1 MTVSTEVDHNDY
13 TGNGVTTSFPYTF
26 RIFKKSDL
34 TVQVADLNENITV
47 LTLDTDYSVTGA
59 GTYSGGNVVLMSPL
73 ANGWQ
78 ISISRDLPVTQE
90 TDLRNQG
97 KFFAEVHE
105 DAFDKLTMLIQQCFS
120 FLRLALR
127 KPSFIANYYDAL
139 NNRIRNL
146 RDPSQAQDAA
156 TKNYVDG
163 QIVDNTNA
171 WKDGDAILDQ
181 KIDSNF
187 RRTIRVPESD
197 VDMVPS
203 TEVRRDSL
211 FGWNSSGRPVPIFSM
226 TDTADLAIKLA
237 SEDEGLGDNLIER
250 KLGGSVNAALR
261 YVSVDGFNPDL
272 TGETDSTLAVLKAA
286 AVAKTLADSAYRT
299 GDTTYYVV
307 KFGFGIYMLGDVPL
321 YSGISYEGQGAGTLI
336 RPLPGAD
343 YCFTTTGTEKYDPA
357 NLKRMFY
364 PAVSNLFIGCGYFEA
379 LFDIPE
385 NVGGINIKHASYLKL
400 ENISIRHLDGC
411 GMNLSEVWDSDFDN
425 IRIMYCGNTRD
436 TTNIKYGLDINPGDN
451 TVDGSNA
458 LRFNALHIE
467 TCPAL
472 LNIGDR
478 SRHLSF
484 ICPKLEAQESDAYPS
499 RIKNSRG
506 ISFVSPELTWG
517 RSDEFMFDM
526 TGDNQL
532 ISFASPVIISSLSKI
547 GNYFHYDS
555 TLGALSINNPQ
566 MRGVR
571 QLVYGSN
578 YKVSGGTAELSGPVL
593 IDGTSNI
600 TVENVDWRHI
610 TQPAGGST
618 APCLQVNGAGCKITG
633 NKLHFAGAAN
643 DGFVGVYI
651 GPLAV
656 DAQVTDNLFSGARS
670 TALSIAAA
678 AVPGAVLYGNRVVDG
693 GAFTTLVS
701 GSKPAFPLLYTGT
714 PPQKYPVDFPGAVT
728 LAPNAA
734 YTFSGLTTASQ
745 LLIAASWTFSSALY
759 SESAMVLMNNSATA
773 VHVINSLRGMI
784 LDGSSGMTGAYIYI
798 TKSGNN
804 YTVTNRYTETVTIK
818 IAAINL

>member
-1 MTVSTEVDHNDY
+1 MRLSRATST
-13 TGNGVTTSFPYTF
+13 
-26 RIFKKSDL
+26 
-34 TVQVADLNENITV
+34 
-47 LTLDTDYSVTGA
+47 
-59 GTYSGGNVVLMSPL
+59 M
-73 ANGWQ
+73 
-78 ISISRDLPVTQE
+78 
-90 TDLRNQG
+90 
-97 KFFAEVHE
+97 AEVP
-105 DAFDKLTMLIQQCFS
+105 LPTPTQ
-120 FLRLALR
+120 
-127 KPSFIANYYDAL
+127 
-139 NNRIRNL
+139 
-146 RDPSQAQDAA
+146 
-156 TKNYVDG
+156 
-163 QIVDNTNA
+163 
-171 WKDGDAILDQ
+171 
-181 KIDSNF
+181 
-187 RRTIRVPESD
+187 VP
-197 VDMVPS
+197 VPS
-203 TEVRRDSL
+203 TDIRNTVFAGAKLDEEVTGTGEFYTDRLGVKRLTNTGRNNKFNAAQQERESRFDA
-211 FGWNSSGRPVPIFSM
+211 FIQSSGYEVIGDYTAGPLTITEYNQLIRYNNELYKLTEA
-226 TDTADLAIKLA
+226 TDLPFTTAGNTDQTWTATDSSHFVSVGDAALRQNLA
-237 SEDEGLGDNLIER
+237 SAEEGLGDNLIER

-364 PAVSNLFIGCGYFEA
+364 PAVSNLYIGCGFFET

-385 NVGGINIKHASYLKL
+385 NVGGINIKYASYLWL

-478 SRHLSF
+478 SRHIFF
-484 ICPKLEAQESDAYPS
+484 ITPKLEAQEADALPS
-499 RIKNSRG
+499 RIKNARG

-517 RSDEFMFDM
+517 RSDAFMFDM

-532 ISFASPVIISSLSKI
+532 ISFDSPIIISSLSKI

-555 TLGALSINNPQ
+555 TLGTLSIDNPQ

-578 YKVSGGTAELSGPVL
+578 YKVSGGTAYLSGPVL

-600 TVENVDWRHI
+600 TVENVDWRGI

-618 APCLQVNGAGCKITG
+618 APCIQVNGPGCKISG

-656 DAQVTDNLFSGARS
+656 DAQATNNLFSGARS

-678 AVPGAVLYGNRVVDG
+678 AVPGVTQYGNRIVDG
-693 GAFTTLVS
+693 GNFTTLVS
-701 GSKPAFPLLYTGT
+701 GSKPAFPLLHTGT
-714 PPQKYPVDFPGAVT
+714 SSQKYPVDFPDAVT
-728 LAPNAA
+728 LAPGAA
-734 YTFSGLTTASQ
+734 YTFSGLTTSS
-745 LLIAASWTFSSALY
+745 LLMFAASWTYSSALY
-759 SESAMVLMNNSATA
+759 SESALVLMNNSSGN

>member
-1 MTVSTEVDHNDY
+1 MVDEYH
-13 TGNGVTTSFPYTF
+13 TGNPVPSSAMPDAWDNNATIDAFVSSQDLKVKTRTGIERDTMSGMQKKFDDQLTQQRVDFDVQHLSQSDTFNISQSEREATFSRQLSEQEGVFESSQADKENRFASFLDSSGYVFLGDYQNGPFQFSARNQYIRYNNQYYRLNTATDVGFTTTGTDATSFAN
-26 RIFKKSDL
+26 D
-34 TVQVADLNENITV
+34 
-47 LTLDTDYSVTGA
+47 VTHF
-59 GTYSGGNVVLMSPL
+59 VLM
-73 ANGWQ
+73 
-78 ISISRDLPVTQE
+78 
-90 TDLRNQG
+90 
-97 KFFAEVHE
+97 
-105 DAFDKLTMLIQQCFS
+105 
-120 FLRLALR
+120 
-127 KPSFIANYYDAL
+127 
-139 NNRIRNL
+139 
-146 RDPSQAQDAA
+146 
-156 TKNYVDG
+156 
-163 QIVDNTNA
+163 
-171 WKDGDAILDQ
+171 DGDTLRQ
-181 KIDSNF
+181 NLG
-187 RRTIRVPESD
+187 SD
-197 VDMVPS
+197 
-203 TEVRRDSL
+203 E
-211 FGWNSSGRPVPIFSM
+211 
-226 TDTADLAIKLA
+226 
-237 SEDEGLGDNLIER
+237 EGLGDNLIER

-385 NVGGINIKHASYLKL
+385 NVGGININHASYLKL
-400 ENISIRHLDGC
+400 ENISIRHLDGR

-478 SRHLSF
+478 SRHIFF
-484 ICPKLEAQESDAYPS
+484 ITPKLEAQEADALPS
-499 RIKNSRG
+499 RIKNARG

-517 RSDEFMFDM
+517 RSDAFMFDM

-532 ISFASPVIISSLSKI
+532 ISFDSPIIISSLSKI

-555 TLGALSINNPQ
+555 TLGTLSIDNPQ

-578 YKVSGGTAELSGPVL
+578 YKVSGGTAYLSGPVL

-600 TVENVDWRHI
+600 TVENVDWRGI

-618 APCLQVNGAGCKITG
+618 APCIQVNGPGCKISG

-656 DAQVTDNLFSGARS
+656 DAQATNNLFSGARS

-678 AVPGAVLYGNRVVDG
+678 AVPGVTQYGNRIVDG
-693 GAFTTLVS
+693 GNFTTLVS
-701 GSKPAFPLLYTGT
+701 GSKPAFPLLHTGT
-714 PPQKYPVDFPGAVT
+714 SSQKYPVDFPDAVT
-728 LAPNAA
+728 LAPGAA
-734 YTFSGLTTASQ
+734 YTFSGLTTSS
-745 LLIAASWTFSSALY
+745 LLMFAASWTYSSALY
-759 SESAMVLMNNSATA
+759 SESALVLMNNSSGN

>member
-1 MTVSTEVDHNDY
+1 MTRLPESSQWEEEIELISRRERV
-13 TGNGVTTSFPYTF
+13 
-26 RIFKKSDL
+26 
-34 TVQVADLNENITV
+34 
-47 LTLDTDYSVTGA
+47 
-59 GTYSGGNVVLMSPL
+59 SGGLDGVANRPLKTL
-73 ANGWQ
+73 ANRTRFLKEKAEESDE
-78 ISISRDLPVTQE
+78 IVAEKVSAAKT
-90 TDLRNQG
+90 
-97 KFFAEVHE
+97 FAEGATLESPREEILHGAYRLVWTGE
-105 DAFDKLTMLIQQCFS
+105 FPKTVPAASSPESTGGVGASRWAYTSDAV
-120 FLRLALR
+120 
-127 KPSFIANYYDAL
+127 
-139 NNRIRNL
+139 IRSSL
-146 RDPSQAQDAA
+146 GSE
-156 TKNYVDG
+156 KEG
-163 QIVDNTNA
+163 Q
-171 WKDGDAILDQ
+171 GDAI
-181 KIDSNF
+181 
-187 RRTIRVPESD
+187 V
-197 VDMVPS
+197 V
-203 TEVRRDSL
+203 
-211 FGWNSSGRPVPIFSM
+211 
-226 TDTADLAIKLA
+226 
-237 SEDEGLGDNLIER
+237 R
-250 KLGGSVNAALR
+250 KLGGSVRDALR
-261 YVSVDGFNPDL
+261 YVSVDGFGPDL
-272 TGETDSTLAVLKAA
+272 TGETDSTPVVLKAA

-336 RPLPGAD
+336 RPLPGAE
-343 YCFTTTGTEKYDPA
+343 YCLTTVGTEKYDPA

-364 PAVSNLFIGCGYFEA
+364 PAISNLFIGCGFFEP
-379 LFDIPE
+379 LFEVPE
-385 NVGGINIKHASYLKL
+385 GVGGINIKHASYLKL

-425 IRIMYCGNTRD
+425 IRIMYCGNIRD

-517 RSDEFMFDM
+517 RSDEYMFDM
-526 TGDNQL
+526 TGGNQL
-532 ISFASPVIISSLSKI
+532 ISFASPVLISSLSKI

-555 TLGALSINNPQ
+555 TLGGLSINNPQ

-618 APCLQVNGAGCKITG
+618 VPCIQVNGPGCKISG

>member
-1 MTVSTEVDHNDY
+1 M
-13 TGNGVTTSFPYTF
+13 
-26 RIFKKSDL
+26 
-34 TVQVADLNENITV
+34 
-47 LTLDTDYSVTGA
+47 
-59 GTYSGGNVVLMSPL
+59 M
-73 ANGWQ
+73 
-78 ISISRDLPVTQE
+78 
-90 TDLRNQG
+90 
-97 KFFAEVHE
+97 
-105 DAFDKLTMLIQQCFS
+105 
-120 FLRLALR
+120 
-127 KPSFIANYYDAL
+127 
-139 NNRIRNL
+139 
-146 RDPSQAQDAA
+146 
-156 TKNYVDG
+156 
-163 QIVDNTNA
+163 
-171 WKDGDAILDQ
+171 
-181 KIDSNF
+181 
-187 RRTIRVPESD
+187 
-197 VDMVPS
+197 
-203 TEVRRDSL
+203 
-211 FGWNSSGRPVPIFSM
+211 
-226 TDTADLAIKLA
+226 
-237 SEDEGLGDNLIER
+237 
-250 KLGGSVNAALR
+250 
-261 YVSVDGFNPDL
+261 
-272 TGETDSTLAVLKAA
+272 AA
-286 AVAKTLADSAYRT
+286 AIAKTLADSAYRT

-385 NVGGINIKHASYLKL
+385 NVGGININHASYLKL

-436 TTNIKYGLDINPGDN
+436 TSDIKYGLDINPGDN

-517 RSDEFMFDM
+517 RSDEYMFDM

-532 ISFASPVIISSLSKI
+532 ISFASPVLISSLSKI

-555 TLGALSINNPQ
+555 TLGGLSINNPQ

-618 APCLQVNGAGCKITG
+618 VPCIQVNGPGCKITD

-656 DAQVTDNLFSGARS
+656 DAQATNNLFSGARS

-678 AVPGAVLYGNRVVDG
+678 AVPGVTQYGNRVVDG

>member
-1 MTVSTEVDHNDY
+1 MVDEYH
-13 TGNGVTTSFPYTF
+13 TGNPVPSSAMPDAWDNNATIDAFVSSQDLKVKTRTGIERDTMSGMQKKFDDQLTQQRVDFDVQHLSQSDTFNISQSEREATFSRQLSEQEGVFESSQADKENRFASFLDSSGYVFLGDYQNGPFQFSARNQYIRYNNQYYRLNAATDVGFTTTGTDATSFAN
-26 RIFKKSDL
+26 D
-34 TVQVADLNENITV
+34 
-47 LTLDTDYSVTGA
+47 VTHF
-59 GTYSGGNVVLMSPL
+59 VLM
-73 ANGWQ
+73 
-78 ISISRDLPVTQE
+78 
-90 TDLRNQG
+90 
-97 KFFAEVHE
+97 
-105 DAFDKLTMLIQQCFS
+105 
-120 FLRLALR
+120 
-127 KPSFIANYYDAL
+127 
-139 NNRIRNL
+139 
-146 RDPSQAQDAA
+146 
-156 TKNYVDG
+156 
-163 QIVDNTNA
+163 
-171 WKDGDAILDQ
+171 DGDTLRQ
-181 KIDSNF
+181 N
-187 RRTIRVPESD
+187 
-197 VDMVPS
+197 
-203 TEVRRDSL
+203 L
-211 FGWNSSGRPVPIFSM
+211 GSS
-226 TDTADLAIKLA
+226 
-237 SEDEGLGDNLIER
+237 EEGMGDNLIER

-261 YVSVDGFNPDL
+261 YVSVDGFSPDL
-272 TGETDSTLAVLKAA
+272 TGETDSTSSVMMAA
-286 AVAKTLADSAYRT
+286 AIAKTLADSAYRT

-643 DGFVGVYI
+643 DGFVGVYV
-651 GPLAV
+651 GPLAS
-656 DAQVTDNLFSGARS
+656 DTQVTDNLFSGARS

-678 AVPGAVLYGNRVVDG
+678 AVPGTTQYGNRVVDG

>member
-1 MTVSTEVDHNDY
+1 MAQRYN
-13 TGNGVTTSFPYTF
+13 TGNQRPSNSM
-26 RIFKKSDL
+26 K
-34 TVQVADLNENITV
+34 DLNDNALV
-47 LTLDTDYSVTGA
+47 YND
-59 GTYSGGNVVLMSPL
+59 
-73 ANGWQ
+73 
-78 ISISRDLPVTQE
+78 
-90 TDLRNQG
+90 
-97 KFFAEVHE
+97 
-105 DAFDKLTMLIQQCFS
+105 
-120 FLRLALR
+120 FL
-127 KPSFIANYYDAL
+127 N
-139 NNRIRNL
+139 
-146 RDPSQAQDAA
+146 
-156 TKNYVDG
+156 
-163 QIVDNTNA
+163 
-171 WKDGDAILDQ
+171 GDADEV
-181 KIDSNF
+181 IDRLGKSMP
-187 RRTIRVPESD
+187 TIRKTIRDANDKFHSQI
-197 VDMVPS
+197 
-203 TEVRRDSL
+203 TLQDSL
-211 FGWNSSGRPVPIFSM
+211 FLNSQIDKENRFASFLDSSGYVFLGEYQNGPFQFSARNQYIRYNNQYYRLNAA
-226 TDTADLAIKLA
+226 TDVGFTTTGTDATSFANDVTHFVLMDGDTLRQNLGS
-237 SEDEGLGDNLIER
+237 SEEGMGDNLIER

-261 YVSVDGFNPDL
+261 YVSVDGFSPDL
-272 TGETDSTLAVLKAA
+272 TGETDSTSSVMMAA
-286 AVAKTLADSAYRT
+286 AIAKTLADSAYRT

-643 DGFVGVYI
+643 DGFVGVYV
-651 GPLAV
+651 GPLAS
-656 DAQVTDNLFSGARS
+656 DTQVTDNLFSGARS

-678 AVPGAVLYGNRVVDG
+678 AVPGTTQYGNRVVDG

-745 LLIAASWTFSSALY
+745 LL
-759 SESAMVLMNNSATA
+759 
-773 VHVINSLRGMI
+773 
-784 LDGSSGMTGAYIYI
+784 
-798 TKSGNN
+798 
-804 YTVTNRYTETVTIK
+804 
-818 IAAINL
+818 

>member
-1 MTVSTEVDHNDY
+1 MRLSRATST
-13 TGNGVTTSFPYTF
+13 
-26 RIFKKSDL
+26 
-34 TVQVADLNENITV
+34 
-47 LTLDTDYSVTGA
+47 
-59 GTYSGGNVVLMSPL
+59 M
-73 ANGWQ
+73 
-78 ISISRDLPVTQE
+78 
-90 TDLRNQG
+90 
-97 KFFAEVHE
+97 AEVP
-105 DAFDKLTMLIQQCFS
+105 LPTPTQ
-120 FLRLALR
+120 
-127 KPSFIANYYDAL
+127 
-139 NNRIRNL
+139 
-146 RDPSQAQDAA
+146 
-156 TKNYVDG
+156 
-163 QIVDNTNA
+163 
-171 WKDGDAILDQ
+171 
-181 KIDSNF
+181 
-187 RRTIRVPESD
+187 VP
-197 VDMVPS
+197 VPS
-203 TEVRRDSL
+203 TDIRNTVFAGAKLDEEVTGTGEFYTDRLGVKRLTNTGRNNKFNAAQLDRANRFEQFL
-211 FGWNSSGRPVPIFSM
+211 LSSGYVFLGDYEDGPFQFSARNQYIRYDNQYYRLNAA
-226 TDTADLAIKLA
+226 TDVGFTTTGTDATSFANDVTHFVLMDGDTLRQNLG
-237 SEDEGLGDNLIER
+237 SDEEGLGDNLIER

-364 PAVSNLFIGCGYFEA
+364 PAVSNLYIGCGFFET

-385 NVGGINIKHASYLKL
+385 NVGGINIKYASYLWL

-478 SRHLSF
+478 SRHIFF
-484 ICPKLEAQESDAYPS
+484 ITPKLEAQEADALPS
-499 RIKNSRG
+499 RIKNARG

-517 RSDEFMFDM
+517 RSDAFMFDM

-532 ISFASPVIISSLSKI
+532 ISFDSPIIISSLSKI

-555 TLGALSINNPQ
+555 TLGTLSIDNPQ

-578 YKVSGGTAELSGPVL
+578 YKVSGGTAYLSGPVL

-600 TVENVDWRHI
+600 TVENVDWRGI

-618 APCLQVNGAGCKITG
+618 APCIQVNGPGCKISG

-656 DAQVTDNLFSGARS
+656 DAQATNNLFSGARS

-678 AVPGAVLYGNRVVDG
+678 AVPGVTQYGNRIVDG
-693 GAFTTLVS
+693 GDFTTLVS
-701 GSKPAFPLLYTGT
+701 GSKPAFPLLHTGT
-714 PPQKYPVDFPGAVT
+714 SSQKYPVDFPDAVT
-728 LAPNAA
+728 LAPGAA
-734 YTFSGLTTASQ
+734 YTFSGLTTSS
-745 LLIAASWTFSSALY
+745 LLMFAASWTYSSALY
-759 SESAMVLMNNSATA
+759 SESALVLMNNSSNN

>member
-1 MTVSTEVDHNDY
+1 MSTYKTKNPLGSAAVKDLYDNAENVDKFVNDRTKEELEDRLGVLRKTWHGMEMIFSRFIDY
-13 TGNGVTTSFPYTF
+13 ITGRGE
-26 RIFKKSDL
+26 
-34 TVQVADLNENITV
+34 QAVAAI
-47 LTLDTDYSVTGA
+47 
-59 GTYSGGNVVLMSPL
+59 
-73 ANGWQ
+73 GWQ
-78 ISISRDLPVTQE
+78 ELGNWAVGLVVDNRQQIVYYNGSWYKYLGELEHVIAGDSPENDGGVWSAANPT
-90 TDLRNQG
+90 G
-97 KFFAEVHE
+97 KWSNIG
-105 DAFDKLTMLIQQCFS
+105 DA
-120 FLRLALR
+120 ALR
-127 KPSFIANYYDAL
+127 S
-139 NNRIRNL
+139 NL
-146 RDPSQAQDAA
+146 
-156 TKNYVDG
+156 G
-163 QIVDNTNA
+163 
-171 WKDGDAILDQ
+171 
-181 KIDSNF
+181 SN
-187 RRTIRVPESD
+187 E
-197 VDMVPS
+197 
-203 TEVRRDSL
+203 
-211 FGWNSSGRPVPIFSM
+211 
-226 TDTADLAIKLA
+226 
-237 SEDEGLGDNLIER
+237 EGLGDNLIER

-261 YVSVDGFNPDL
+261 YVSVDGFSPDL
-272 TGETDSTLAVLKAA
+272 TGETDSTLSVMKAA
-286 AVAKTLADSAYRT
+286 AIAKTLADSAYRT

-321 YSGISYEGQGAGTLI
+321 YSGISYQGQWAGTLI
-336 RPLPGAD
+336 RPLPGAE
-343 YCFTTTGTEKYDPA
+343 YCLTTVGTEKYDPA

-364 PAVSNLFIGCGYFEA
+364 PVISNLFIGCGFFEP
-379 LFDIPE
+379 LFEVPE
-385 NVGGINIKHASYLKL
+385 GVGGINIKHASYLKL

-425 IRIMYCGNTRD
+425 IRIMYCGNIRD

-517 RSDEFMFDM
+517 RSDEYMFDM

-547 GNYFHYDS
+547 GNYFLYDS

-571 QLVYGSN
+571 QLAYGSN

-600 TVENVDWRHI
+600 TVENVDWRHLM
-610 TQPAGGST
+610 QPAGGST
-618 APCLQVNGAGCKITG
+618 APCVQVNGPGCKITG

-643 DGFVGVYI
+643 DGFVGVYV
-651 GPLAV
+651 GPLAT

-678 AVPGAVLYGNRVVDG
+678 AVPGVTQYGNRVVDG

>member
-1 MTVSTEVDHNDY
+1 MTRLPESSLWEEEIELISRRERVSGGLDGVANRPLKSLANRTRFLKEKADESDEIVAEKVSAVKTFAEGATLNSPREEILY
-13 TGNGVTTSFPYTF
+13 GAYRLVWTGEFPKTVPAASSPQSTGGV
-26 RIFKKSDL
+26 
-34 TVQVADLNENITV
+34 
-47 LTLDTDYSVTGA
+47 GA
-59 GTYSGGNVVLMSPL
+59 GRWAYTS
-73 ANGWQ
+73 
-78 ISISRDLPVTQE
+78 
-90 TDLRNQG
+90 
-97 KFFAEVHE
+97 
-105 DAFDKLTMLIQQCFS
+105 
-120 FLRLALR
+120 
-127 KPSFIANYYDAL
+127 
-139 NNRIRNL
+139 
-146 RDPSQAQDAA
+146 DAA
-156 TKNYVDG
+156 IRSSLGSEKEG
-163 QIVDNTNA
+163 Q
-171 WKDGDAILDQ
+171 GDAI
-181 KIDSNF
+181 
-187 RRTIRVPESD
+187 V
-197 VDMVPS
+197 M
-203 TEVRRDSL
+203 
-211 FGWNSSGRPVPIFSM
+211 
-226 TDTADLAIKLA
+226 
-237 SEDEGLGDNLIER
+237 R

-261 YVSVDGFNPDL
+261 YVSVDGFGPDL
-272 TGETDSTLAVLKAA
+272 TGETDSTPAVLKAA
-286 AVAKTLADSAYRT
+286 AVAKTLADSAYRA

-321 YSGISYEGQGAGTLI
+321 YSGISYKGQGAGTLI

-343 YCFTTTGTEKYDPA
+343 YCLTTVGTEKYDPA

-364 PAVSNLFIGCGYFEA
+364 PAVSNLFIGCGFFEP
-379 LFDIPE
+379 LFEVPE
-385 NVGGINIKHASYLKL
+385 GVGGINIKHASYLKL

-411 GMNLSEVWDSDFDN
+411 GMNLSEVWDSDFDT

-436 TTNIKYGLDINPGDN
+436 TSNIKYGLDINAGDN

-458 LRFNALHIE
+458 LRFTGLHIE
-467 TCPAL
+467 SCPAL
-472 LNIGDR
+472 LSIGDR
-478 SRHLSF
+478 SRHLTF
-484 ICPKLEAQESDAYPS
+484 ICPKLEAQEADAYPS
-499 RIKNSRG
+499 KIKNSRG

-532 ISFASPVIISSLSKI
+532 ISFASPVLISSLSKI

-555 TLGALSINNPQ
+555 ILGGLSINNPQ

-618 APCLQVNGAGCKITG
+618 VPCIQVNGPGCKITG
-633 NKLHFAGAAN
+633 NKLHFSGAAN

-670 TALSIAAA
+670 TALSISPA
-678 AVPGAVLYGNRVVDG
+678 AVPGSTLYGNRVVDG

-714 PPQKYPVDFPGAVT
+714 PPQKYPVAFPDAVT
-728 LAPNAA
+728 LAPGAA
-734 YTFSGLTTASQ
+734 YTFSGLTTSS
-745 LLIAASWTFSSALY
+745 LLMFAASWTYSSALY
-759 SESAMVLMNNSATA
+759 SESALVLMNNSSGN

-784 LDGSSGMTGAYIYI
+784 LDGTGGMPGAYIYI
-798 TKSGNN
+798 TKSGST
-804 YTVTNRYTETVTIK
+804 YTVTNKYTETVTIK

>member
-1 MTVSTEVDHNDY
+1 MQIITPHLTELVMAQRYN
-13 TGNGVTTSFPYTF
+13 TGNQRPSNSM
-26 RIFKKSDL
+26 K
-34 TVQVADLNENITV
+34 DLNDNALV
-47 LTLDTDYSVTGA
+47 YDD
-59 GTYSGGNVVLMSPL
+59 
-73 ANGWQ
+73 
-78 ISISRDLPVTQE
+78 
-90 TDLRNQG
+90 
-97 KFFAEVHE
+97 
-105 DAFDKLTMLIQQCFS
+105 
-120 FLRLALR
+120 FL
-127 KPSFIANYYDAL
+127 N
-139 NNRIRNL
+139 
-146 RDPSQAQDAA
+146 
-156 TKNYVDG
+156 
-163 QIVDNTNA
+163 
-171 WKDGDAILDQ
+171 GDADEV
-181 KIDSNF
+181 IDRLGKSMP
-187 RRTIRVPESD
+187 TIRKTIRDANDKFHSQI
-197 VDMVPS
+197 
-203 TEVRRDSL
+203 TLQDSL
-211 FGWNSSGRPVPIFSM
+211 FLNSQIDKENRFASFLDSSGYVFLGEYQNGPFQFSARNQYIRYNNQYYRLNAA
-226 TDTADLAIKLA
+226 TDVGFTTTGTDATSFANDVTHFVLMDGDTLRQNLGS
-237 SEDEGLGDNLIER
+237 SEEGMGDNLIER

-261 YVSVDGFNPDL
+261 YVSVDGFSPDL
-272 TGETDSTLAVLKAA
+272 TGETDSTSSVMMAA
-286 AVAKTLADSAYRT
+286 AIAKTLADSAYRT

-643 DGFVGVYI
+643 DGFVGVYV
-651 GPLAV
+651 GPLAS
-656 DAQVTDNLFSGARS
+656 DTQVTDNLFSGARS

-678 AVPGAVLYGNRVVDG
+678 AVPGTTQYGNRVVDG

>member
-1 MTVSTEVDHNDY
+1 MAQRYN
-13 TGNGVTTSFPYTF
+13 TGNQRPSNSM
-26 RIFKKSDL
+26 K
-34 TVQVADLNENITV
+34 DLNDNALV
-47 LTLDTDYSVTGA
+47 YDD
-59 GTYSGGNVVLMSPL
+59 
-73 ANGWQ
+73 
-78 ISISRDLPVTQE
+78 
-90 TDLRNQG
+90 
-97 KFFAEVHE
+97 
-105 DAFDKLTMLIQQCFS
+105 
-120 FLRLALR
+120 FL
-127 KPSFIANYYDAL
+127 N
-139 NNRIRNL
+139 
-146 RDPSQAQDAA
+146 
-156 TKNYVDG
+156 
-163 QIVDNTNA
+163 
-171 WKDGDAILDQ
+171 GDADEV
-181 KIDSNF
+181 IDRLGKSMP
-187 RRTIRVPESD
+187 TIRKTIRDANDKFHSQI
-197 VDMVPS
+197 
-203 TEVRRDSL
+203 TLQDSL
-211 FGWNSSGRPVPIFSM
+211 FLNSQIDKENRFASFLDSSGYVFLGEYQNGPFQFSARNQYIRYNNQYYRLNAA
-226 TDTADLAIKLA
+226 TDVGFTTTGTDATSFANDVTHFVLMDGDTLRQNLGS
-237 SEDEGLGDNLIER
+237 SEEGMGDNLIER

-261 YVSVDGFNPDL
+261 YVSVDGFSPDL
-272 TGETDSTLAVLKAA
+272 TGETDSTSSVMMAA
-286 AVAKTLADSAYRT
+286 AIAKTLADSAYRT

-643 DGFVGVYI
+643 DGFVGVYV
-651 GPLAV
+651 GPLAS
-656 DAQVTDNLFSGARS
+656 DTQVTDNLFSGARS

-678 AVPGAVLYGNRVVDG
+678 AVPGTTQYGNRVVDG